1 MSGFLTCFKQ
11 ISFYFQKTL
20 PLEEGLVDS
29 WSWTHRCNLESMNIE
44 EAEQSRGL
52 WRIKCSH
59 VMIIVISVLSLVS
72 LPSLPKPKGLEY
84 KHRHQLI
91 LLYLLYFSLTYLT
104 HYSDFC
110 LSFLNT
116 HCFVN
121 LTHISL
127 MQFVSL
133 LPHVGGVA
141 HTEAPLTTPC
151 S

>member
-1 MSGFLTCFKQ
+1 
-11 ISFYFQKTL
+11 
-20 PLEEGLVDS
+20 
-29 WSWTHRCNLESMNIE
+29 MNIE

-133 LPHVGGVA
+133 LPHVEGGGTHRGPTDHSMLVA
-141 HTEAPLTTPC
+141 THTALAGSLMFFRSIIPSTEK
-151 S
+151 